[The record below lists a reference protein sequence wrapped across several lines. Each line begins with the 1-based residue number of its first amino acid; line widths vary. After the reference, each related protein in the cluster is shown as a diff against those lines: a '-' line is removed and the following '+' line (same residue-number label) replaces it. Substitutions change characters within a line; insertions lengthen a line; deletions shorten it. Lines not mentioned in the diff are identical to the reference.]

1 MPVFGS
7 RNIVC
12 ESKRKGVRESARVSR
27 ISILFIVITHSH
39 SHPLWQSINA
49 RTNCWGSE
57 HKNHPTILRFRDLCN
72 IYPAHQGDMMKGQSA
87 MVTSNVG
94 VFHVLHTHT
103 HHYLHSTPLSSH
115 THTHTHKPDC
125 ALFRQDL
132 FFAISSFLPG
142 LTCSTLL
149 LICSIFTVLFTIA
162 APWQWHAF
170 ARWTATVKLLWRTR
184 LSTYEWKQQRDVSE
198 IKYQLMLRG
207 VFRDAGQ

>member
-1 MPVFGS
+1 MCF
-7 RNIVC
+7 
-12 ESKRKGVRESARVSR
+12 
-27 ISILFIVITHSH
+27 
-39 SHPLWQSINA
+39 
-49 RTNCWGSE
+49 
-57 HKNHPTILRFRDLCN
+57 
-72 IYPAHQGDMMKGQSA
+72 
-87 MVTSNVG
+87 
-94 VFHVLHTHT
+94 THT
-103 HHYLHSTPLSSH
+103 HHYLHSTPLSSHTHTH

-170 ARWTATVKLLWRTR
+170 ARWTATVKLLWWTR
-184 LSTYEWKQQRDVSE
+184 LSTYEWKQQRDVWE

-207 VFRDAGQ
+207 VFRDADWSIVFQPLKNTTQWHIFIQNEMSKIMAISYVHIILLKGLECVYFFMFL

>member
-115 THTHTHKPDC
+115 THTHTHTSLTVHYLDRTYFLRFPLSSPDSPAAHC
-125 ALFRQDL
+125 
-132 FFAISSFLPG
+132 SSSAPFSQS
-142 LTCSTLL
+142 CSPSQRHDNDTHLL
-149 LICSIFTVLFTIA
+149 VEPPQSNFSGGHVCR
-162 APWQWHAF
+162 PM
-170 ARWTATVKLLWRTR
+170 
-184 LSTYEWKQQRDVSE
+184 SE
-198 IKYQLMLRG
+198 SNKEMFQK
-207 VFRDAGQ
+207 